1 MEIVNY
7 KSLHE
12 VPLHEILFAIT
23 SEIDYEMDRLV
34 LLEHREN
41 HETKF
46 ILIEGWHCSCYDF
59 DDTQWEGLVMT
70 EEELEKLLENV
81 SEYQTLRMKL
91 KDFLKYYKGEW

>member
-7 KSLHE
+7 KSLQE
-12 VPLHEILFAIT
+12 VTLHEILFAVT
-23 SEIDYEMDRLV
+23 SEIDYEMDRLI

-41 HETKF
+41 FDKQY
-46 ILIEGWHCSCYDF
+46 ILIEGGHCSCYDF
-59 DDTQWEGLVMT
+59 DDTQWEGLIMT

-91 KDFLKYYKGEW
+91 KDFLKYYKGE

>member
-7 KSLHE
+7 KSLQE
-12 VPLHEILFAIT
+12 VPLHEILFAVT

-34 LLEHREN
+34 LLEHREDF
-41 HETKF
+41 ETQF
-46 ILIEGWHCSCYDF
+46 ILIEGGHCSCYDF

-91 KDFLKYYKGEW
+91 KDFLKYYKGE